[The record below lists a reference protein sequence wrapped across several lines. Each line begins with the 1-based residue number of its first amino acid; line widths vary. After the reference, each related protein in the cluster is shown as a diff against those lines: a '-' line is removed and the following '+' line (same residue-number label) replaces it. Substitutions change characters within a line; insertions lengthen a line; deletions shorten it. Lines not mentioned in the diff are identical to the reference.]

1 MCSSA
6 LAHRAEYNGYGG
18 GDGHRQGSQ
27 QRDVV
32 NTSVLFQYCAP
43 KVAVAVDHQSA
54 LLATRGS
61 LQLPPVPWCVL
72 RRALF

>member
-6 LAHRAEYNGYGG
+6 LAHRAEYNGSEG
-18 GDGHRQGSQ
+18 GDGPRQGSQ

-32 NTSVLFQYCAP
+32 NASVLFQFCAP

-54 LLATRGS
+54 LLATRGFV
-61 LQLPPVPWCVL
+61 QQPPVPRCVL